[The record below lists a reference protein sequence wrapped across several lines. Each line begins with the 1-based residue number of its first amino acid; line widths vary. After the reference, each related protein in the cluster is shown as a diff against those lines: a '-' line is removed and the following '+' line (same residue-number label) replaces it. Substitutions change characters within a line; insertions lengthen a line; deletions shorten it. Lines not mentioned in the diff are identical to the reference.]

1 METVYMQFFLTV
13 NEGKWLIARAVAGM
27 ERVQRALRSGKVIL
41 KGGTTV
47 SCISEL
53 LVGYPLKISGRMTP
67 EGAMPNRTYTEQAY
81 GILIENGQ
89 IRGIDA
95 EVDTLMPDMG
105 PGDVVLAGA
114 NLFDVHGA
122 AAILAGSPGGFRWG
136 RATAAMI
143 SEGADV
149 IIPVGLEKLIPGSV
163 NEAMKTARRQGI
175 RYHDGMACGLFP
187 LVGDIVTEIEAVKLL
202 ADVEPCVIGRGG
214 IQGAEGG
221 TLFQVSGPE
230 AEVERLREIVSLCKN
245 QKIGGDPASLQ

>member
-1 METVYMQFFLTV
+1 
-13 NEGKWLIARAVAGM
+13 
-27 ERVQRALRSGKVIL
+27 
-41 KGGTTV
+41 
-47 SCISEL
+47 
-53 LVGYPLKISGRMTP
+53 
-67 EGAMPNRTYTEQAY
+67 MPNRTYTEQAY

-105 PGDVVLAGA
+105 PGDVVIAGA